1 MLFALKCSQ
10 ENRCVRLLFLTTL
23 AEAACCSLSSQAGST
38 VAVEAFLG
46 PPTPPQQGLLTVLGV
61 QSTRGA
67 RGAGTL
73 SQGTTP
79 SALASAP
86 LSDEETGS
94 EVAPSLHRQY
104 VIPGLC
110 HLTGIPEVS
119 SKTYI

>member
-10 ENRCVRLLFLTTL
+10 ENHRVRLLFLTTL
-23 AEAACCSLSSQAGST
+23 AEAACCSLSSQAGSI
-38 VAVEAFLG
+38 VAVEAFSG
-46 PPTPPQQGLLTVLGV
+46 PPTAPQQGLLTALGV

-86 LSDEETGS
+86 SSDEETGS
-94 EVAPSLHRQY
+94 GVAASY